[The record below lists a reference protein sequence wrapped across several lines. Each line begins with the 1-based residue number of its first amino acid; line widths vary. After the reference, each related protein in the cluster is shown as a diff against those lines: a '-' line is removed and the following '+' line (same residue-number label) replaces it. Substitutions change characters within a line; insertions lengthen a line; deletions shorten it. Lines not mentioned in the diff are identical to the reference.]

1 MLEKIGDVNVWAAD
15 ARRSGALKQALRLA
29 EVPGVAAPVAL
40 MPDAHVGIGAC
51 IGSVVATEKAIIP
64 AAVGVDIG
72 CGVSAA
78 ELELRAEELPADLSG
93 VLEAFA
99 PAVPITHHP
108 AGGDGGR
115 AAAARWM
122 AGRPPP
128 SMLDAGRAAAQLG
141 TLGGGNHFLEMSVD
155 DVRGGVWLVVHSG
168 SRGAGNFIA
177 RHHMKTAS
185 GLDGRAVEENLATL
199 REGSLEFDS
208 YVSDMLW
215 ASDYARR
222 NRELM
227 LEAAEDAL
235 QKAAGLRRKRRRV
248 ISCHHNYAQQER
260 FGGRRLWI
268 TRKGAISARPG
279 ELGVI
284 PGSMGTS
291 TFVVEGLGSAAAW
304 CSAAHGAGREMSR
317 SQARKLLTADGLRQ
331 TMESRPRA
339 AGSPRPVWQA
349 GRAEKLVDEAPA
361 AYKDIRAVM
370 EAQADLCRPILRLE
384 AVVNY
389 KG

>member
-1 MLEKIGDVNVWAAD
+1 MLERIGDVNVWAAD
-15 ARRSGALKQALRLA
+15 ARRSGALEQARRLA
-29 EVPGVAAPVAL
+29 KVPGVAAPVAL

-51 IGSVVATEKAIIP
+51 IGSVAATEKAIIP

-78 ELELRAEELPADLSG
+78 ELELQAEELPADLSG

-108 AGGDGGR
+108 AGGGGGR
-115 AAAARWM
+115 AEAARWM
-122 AGRPPP
+122 AVRPPP
-128 SMLDAGRAAAQLG
+128 PMIDAGRAASQLG

-155 DVRGGVWLVVHSG
+155 DIRGGVWLVVHSG

-185 GLDGRAVEENLATL
+185 GLDGRAVEENLAAL
-199 REGSLEFDS
+199 REGSPEFDS

-222 NRELM
+222 NREQM
-227 LEAAEDAL
+227 LAAAENAL

-248 ISCHHNYAQQER
+248 ISCHHNYAQQEE

-284 PGSMGTS
+284 PGSMGSS
-291 TFVVEGLGSAAAW
+291 TFVVEGLGNTASW

-317 SQARKLLTADGLRQ
+317 SEARRRLTADGLR
-331 TMESRPRA
+331 ESMARRPRA
-339 AGSPRPVWQA
+339 AGSPRPVWQE

-361 AYKDIRAVM
+361 AYKEIRAVM
-370 EAQADLCRPILRLE
+370 DAQADLCRPIFRLE

>member
-15 ARRSGALKQALRLA
+15 ARRSGALEQALRLA
-29 EVPGVAAPVAL
+29 KVPGVAAPVAL

-72 CGVSAA
+72 CGVSAV
-78 ELELRAEELPADLSG
+78 ELELQAEELPADLSG

-108 AGGDGGR
+108 AGGRR
-115 AAAARWM
+115 AEAAGWM

-128 SMLDAGRAAAQLG
+128 PMIDAGRAASQLG

-155 DVRGGVWLVVHSG
+155 DARGGVWLVVHSG

-185 GLDGRAVEENLATL
+185 GLDGRAVEENLAAL
-199 REGSLEFDS
+199 REGSPEFGS

-222 NRELM
+222 SRELM
-227 LEAAEDAL
+227 LAAAEDAL
-235 QKAAGLRRKRRRV
+235 QKAAGLRRERRRV
-248 ISCHHNYAQQER
+248 ISCHHNYAQQEE

-284 PGSMGTS
+284 PGSMGSS
-291 TFVVEGLGSAAAW
+291 TFVVEGLGNTASW

-317 SQARKLLTADGLRQ
+317 SEARRRLTADGLR
-331 TMESRPRA
+331 ESMDRRPRV
-339 AGSPRPVWQA
+339 AGSPRPVWQES
-349 GRAEKLVDEAPA
+349 RAEKLVDEAPA
-361 AYKDIRAVM
+361 AYKEIRAVM
-370 EAQADLCRPILRLE
+370 DAQADLCRPVFRLE